1 MTRIYFVRHAEAMGN
16 VREFFQGRIDCDIS
30 EKGAKQL
37 EKLAERFKTVD
48 YDVIY
53 SSPLIRTMKTAEAV
67 NSRLKLPIIKDER
80 LIEINGGVWEG
91 RKWTEIAEKYP
102 KEHDTWKNNMKA
114 FEIEDGETMTEV
126 YERMKA
132 AVTDIADKNRGKTV
146 VIVSHGCA
154 LRNYLSFAEF
164 GSPDGL
170 SEVGWSDNTA
180 VSLIEYDDDL
190 TPTIIYKNDSSH
202 LPHELSTLAFSRWSK
217 YDEKK

>member
-1 MTRIYFVRHAEAMGN
+1 MNIILTKGQYISKILNESSLLINQKRC
-16 VREFFQGRIDCDIS
+16 DCNKKQKKTQTVPLLRNDLC
-30 EKGAKQL
+30 EK
-37 EKLAERFKTVD
+37 V
-48 YDVIY
+48 
-53 SSPLIRTMKTAEAV
+53 SC
-67 NSRLKLPIIKDER
+67 
-80 LIEINGGVWEG
+80 
-91 RKWTEIAEKYP
+91 
-102 KEHDTWKNNMKA
+102 
-114 FEIEDGETMTEV
+114 
-126 YERMKA
+126 
-132 AVTDIADKNRGKTV
+132 DIADKNRGKTV

-190 TPTIIYKNDSSH
+190 APTIIYKNDSSH